1 LLSVAITH
9 IENKM
14 TLFSVDRIPVE
25 GEFSMNFHFVD
36 GAEHRVSAQ
45 AQLPGGR
52 LVRSEQVVA
61 VSAVEPP
68 VSAMLPTMGLFLVL
82 IALGLGVGR
91 WSRCH
96 ASRS

>member
-1 LLSVAITH
+1 
-9 IENKM
+9 
-14 TLFSVDRIPVE
+14 
-25 GEFSMNFHFVD
+25 MNFHFVD

-52 LVRSEQVVA
+52 WVRSEQVVS
-61 VSAVEPP
+61 VSGVEPP
-68 VSAMLPTMGLFLVL
+68 GSAMLPAMGLFLVV

-91 WSRCH
+91 WSRYH